1 VTIDQAA
8 NQIIAWLRKAVL
20 VVLLISLAVILLKTF
35 GVQLPIRTLGHV
47 ELAYLAGAYWL
58 TK

>member
-1 VTIDQAA
+1 MNAKDISAE
-8 NQIIAWLRKAVL
+8 IIAWLRTFILTL
-20 VVLLISLAVILLKTF
+20 VLISVSVILLKAF
-35 GVQLPIRTLGHV
+35 GVVLPIRTLGHI